1 MGSLVEHTQT
11 LVIHI
16 VFFFIIFYPGGVG
29 VLGTS
34 ERYYIVTQNKFQ
46 IMIQIHNDFIPFRGY
61 KAMTLLCFI
70 FVRNGFELDEEDIR
84 HESIHWEQ
92 QKEMLIL
99 PFFLWYLIEF
109 IVNLFK
115 FNDWSK
121 AYRNISFE
129 REAYDFEKKKYYLE
143 WRKRFAWFNY
153 LSK

>member
-34 ERYYIVTQNKFQ
+34 KRYYIVTQIKFLL
-46 IMIQIHNDFIPFRGY
+46 MIQIHNDFIPFRGY

-153 LSK
+153 LRK

>member
-1 MGSLVEHTQT
+1 
-11 LVIHI
+11 
-16 VFFFIIFYPGGVG
+16 
-29 VLGTS
+29 
-34 ERYYIVTQNKFQ
+34 
-46 IMIQIHNDFIPFRGY
+46 MIQIHNDYIPFRGY

-70 FVRNGFELDEEDIR
+70 FVRRGFELSDEDIR
-84 HESIHWEQ
+84 HELIHWEQ
-92 QKEMLIL
+92 QSEMLIL

-115 FNDWSK
+115 YNDWSK

-153 LSK
+153 LRK

>member
-1 MGSLVEHTQT
+1 M
-11 LVIHI
+11 
-16 VFFFIIFYPGGVG
+16 G

-34 ERYYIVTQNKFQ
+34 KRYYIVTQIKFQ

-70 FVRNGFELDEEDIR
+70 FVRRGFELSDEDVR

-99 PFFLWYLIEF
+99 PFFLWYLVEF

-129 REAYDFEKKKYYLE
+129 REAYDFEKEKDYLSF
-143 WRKRFAWFNY
+143 RKRFAWFNY
-153 LSK
+153 LRK

>member
-34 ERYYIVTQNKFQ
+34 KRYYIVTQNKFQ
-46 IMIQIHNDFIPFRGY
+46 IMIQIHNDYIPFRGY

-70 FVRNGFELDEEDIR
+70 FVRNGFELSDEDIR

-92 QKEMLIL
+92 QKEMLII
-99 PFFLWYLIEF
+99 PCFLWYLIEF

-121 AYRNISFE
+121 AYRNISSE
-129 REAYDFEKKKYYLE
+129 SEAYDFEKEKDYLAL
-143 WRKRFAWFNY
+143 RKRFAWFNY
-153 LSK
+153 LRK

>member
-16 VFFFIIFYPGGVG
+16 VFFFIIFYLGGVG

-34 ERYYIVTQNKFQ
+34 ERYYIVTQIKFLL
-46 IMIQIHNDFIPFRGY
+46 MIQIHNDFIPFRGY

-70 FVRNGFELDEEDIR
+70 FVRNGFELSDEDIR

-143 WRKRFAWFNY
+143 WRNRFAWFNY
-153 LSK
+153 LRK

>member
-70 FVRNGFELDEEDIR
+70 FVRRGFELSDEDIR

>member
-70 FVRNGFELDEEDIR
+70 FVRRGFELSDEDIR

-109 IVNLFK
+109 ILNLFK

>member
-34 ERYYIVTQNKFQ
+34 ERYYIVTQIKFLL
-46 IMIQIHNDFIPFRGY
+46 MIQIHNDFIPFRGY

-70 FVRNGFELDEEDIR
+70 FVRNGFELSDEDIR

-92 QKEMLIL
+92 QKEMFIL

-129 REAYDFEKKKYYLE
+129 SEAYDFEKEKDYLAL
-143 WRKRFAWFNY
+143 RKRFAWFNY
-153 LSK
+153 LRK

>member
-1 MGSLVEHTQT
+1 
-11 LVIHI
+11 
-16 VFFFIIFYPGGVG
+16 
-29 VLGTS
+29 
-34 ERYYIVTQNKFQ
+34 
-46 IMIQIHNDFIPFRGY
+46 MIQIHNDYIPFRGY

-70 FVRNGFELDEEDIR
+70 FVRNGFELSDEDIR

-153 LSK
+153 LRK